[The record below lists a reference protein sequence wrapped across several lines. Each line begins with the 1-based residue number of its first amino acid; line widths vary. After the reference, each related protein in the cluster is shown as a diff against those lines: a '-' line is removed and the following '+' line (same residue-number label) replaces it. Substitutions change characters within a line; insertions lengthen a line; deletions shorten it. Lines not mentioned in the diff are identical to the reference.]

1 MYTHFMHD
9 TCVCLNSWFYRF
21 GRRDPLLLLQD
32 VKHGGP
38 AAEVAPQLATAG
50 AHGRPVGSQ

>member
-1 MYTHFMHD
+1 MHD